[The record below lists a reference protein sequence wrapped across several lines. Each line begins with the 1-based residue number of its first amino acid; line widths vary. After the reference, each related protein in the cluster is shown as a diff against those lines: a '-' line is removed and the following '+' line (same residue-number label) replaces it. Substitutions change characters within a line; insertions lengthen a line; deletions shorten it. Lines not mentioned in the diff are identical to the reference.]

1 MSEIN
6 LDAEIN
12 ELAEQIA
19 SEGAKYVQKKLMA
32 EMPSLLEYAFYNA
45 YEPIWYNRTDNIKN
59 NSYFP
64 YSLKNSKMYE
74 GGIEVSSA
82 FMDEYEHGKWTPE
95 KVKYIEYTN
104 FEVVCFY
111 VDKIIAN
118 SMFDKN
124 GDIKVDSCQKY
135 LQYIFTL
142 LSFYTNIDIHAE
154 QWILEFNKLR
164 RYRVLE
170 EIIKGIPETEVNTLD
185 AVLEMKSN
193 DAMTNYYNIQ
203 NWATKKLGDFYPFIA
218 KGVNEVLESLS
229 KNIENLDEN
238 KIRQILE
245 SLK

>member
-1 MSEIN
+1 MADVIN
-6 LDAEIN
+6 LENKENTSNLTSWGVEKISIDDLIKGYDK
-12 ELAEQIA
+12 LQ
-19 SEGAKYVQKKLMA
+19 STQAKERY
-32 EMPSLLEYAFYNA
+32 
-45 YEPIWYNRTDNIKN
+45 
-59 NSYFP
+59 
-64 YSLKNSKMYE
+64 LK
-74 GGIEVSSA
+74 
-82 FMDEYEHGKWTPE
+82 E

-124 GDIKVDSCQKY
+124 GNVRVDSCQKY

-142 LSFYTNIDIHAE
+142 LSFYTNIDTHAN

-164 RYRVLE
+164 RYGLLE

-185 AVLEMKSN
+185 AILEMKSN

-203 NWATKKLGDFYPFIA
+203 NWVTKKLGEFYPFIA

-229 KNIENLDEN
+229 KSFENLDEN
-238 KIRQILE
+238 KIRQIIE
-245 SLK
+245 SIQK

>member
-1 MSEIN
+1 MADIIN
-6 LDAEIN
+6 LENKPNLTSWGVEKISVDDLIKGYDR
-12 ELAEQIA
+12 LQ
-19 SEGAKYVQKKLMA
+19 SSQAKERY
-32 EMPSLLEYAFYNA
+32 
-45 YEPIWYNRTDNIKN
+45 
-59 NSYFP
+59 
-64 YSLKNSKMYE
+64 LK
-74 GGIEVSSA
+74 
-82 FMDEYEHGKWTPE
+82 E

-118 SMFDKN
+118 SMFDKK

-142 LSFYTNIDIHAE
+142 LAFYTNIDIHAE

-164 RYRVLE
+164 RYGLLE

-203 NWATKKLGDFYPFIA
+203 NWATKKLGEFYPFIA
-218 KGVNEVLESLS
+218 KGINEILEALS
-229 KNIENLDEN
+229 KNIAEFNED
-238 KIRQILE
+238 KIHQIL
-245 SLK
+245 SDIKK

>member
-1 MSEIN
+1 MADIIN
-6 LDAEIN
+6 LENKNKPNLTSWGVEKIN
-12 ELAEQIA
+12 VDDLIK
-19 SEGAKYVQKKLMA
+19 G
-32 EMPSLLEYAFYNA
+32 
-45 YEPIWYNRTDNIKN
+45 YNRLQSSQAKER
-59 NSYFP
+59 Y
-64 YSLKNSKMYE
+64 LK
-74 GGIEVSSA
+74 
-82 FMDEYEHGKWTPE
+82 E

-118 SMFDKN
+118 SMFDKK

-164 RYRVLE
+164 RYRLLE

>member
-1 MSEIN
+1 MADIIN
-6 LDAEIN
+6 LENKNKTNLTSWGVEKISIDDLIKGYDR
-12 ELAEQIA
+12 LQ
-19 SEGAKYVQKKLMA
+19 SSQAKERY
-32 EMPSLLEYAFYNA
+32 
-45 YEPIWYNRTDNIKN
+45 
-59 NSYFP
+59 
-64 YSLKNSKMYE
+64 LK
-74 GGIEVSSA
+74 
-82 FMDEYEHGKWTPE
+82 E

-111 VDKIIAN
+111 VDRIIAN

-164 RYRVLE
+164 RYGLLE

-218 KGVNEVLESLS
+218 KGVNEVLESLA

>member
-1 MSEIN
+1 MANIIN
-6 LDAEIN
+6 LENKNKSNLTSWGVEKISVDDLIKGYDR
-12 ELAEQIA
+12 LQ
-19 SEGAKYVQKKLMA
+19 SSQAKERY
-32 EMPSLLEYAFYNA
+32 
-45 YEPIWYNRTDNIKN
+45 
-59 NSYFP
+59 
-64 YSLKNSKMYE
+64 LK
-74 GGIEVSSA
+74 
-82 FMDEYEHGKWTPE
+82 E
-95 KVKYIEYTN
+95 KVKYTEYTN
-104 FEVVCFY
+104 FEVACFY
-111 VDKIIAN
+111 ADRIIAN
-118 SMFDKN
+118 SMFDKK

-135 LQYIFTL
+135 LQYIFAL
-142 LSFYTNIDIHAE
+142 LSFYTNIDTHAE
-154 QWILEFNKLR
+154 QWMLEFNKLR
-164 RYRVLE
+164 RYGLLE